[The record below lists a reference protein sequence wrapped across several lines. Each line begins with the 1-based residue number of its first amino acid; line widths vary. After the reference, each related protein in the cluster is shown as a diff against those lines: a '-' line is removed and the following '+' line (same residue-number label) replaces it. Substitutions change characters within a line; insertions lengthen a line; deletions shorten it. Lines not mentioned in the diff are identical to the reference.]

1 MTRVIHTG
9 DTHLGYQQYHSP
21 ERRADFLAAFEQVVD
36 DAVADDVDAVVHAGD
51 LFHDRRPDLRDLHG
65 TISILRKLRDAGV
78 PFLAIVGNHEGTRGR
93 QWLDLFE
100 MLGLATRLGD
110 EPKVVGDTAFYGLD
124 HVPKSKR
131 DALDYEFADHDRS
144 HAALVGHGLFKPFE
158 PGDWDAE
165 EVLIESNV
173 DFDAFLLGDNHI
185 PDTKEVADTWV
196 TYCGSTERTSTAERE
211 ERGYNIVTFED
222 DGETV
227 TITRRGLDSTRNF
240 EFVEVDLGE
249 DEGIERVRE
258 AIREY
263 DLEDAVAVVEIEGE
277 GTDVT
282 PAGVEEFALERGAL
296 VARVMDRR
304 ERSDEREALD
314 VSFADPDEAV
324 RDRVRD
330 LGLSEAA
337 RGIDETVRASKLAD
351 ANVRESVEKRVDELV
366 EDGDLSAFESAP
378 DDEETGDATDAPESS
393 SSADVTDDAADAAND
408 AEATAT
414 AAAEPVDSTDASNSE
429 SQDGGATSAT
439 DVGDG
444 ETVTVDTGTG
454 DTPTADGDG
463 NATGSDGEE
472 VSGADAGDD
481 ETASDA
487 ESAKNAESAKSAGG
501 DGQSSMEEYL

>member
-65 TISILRKLRDAGV
+65 TISILRKLRGAGI

-110 EPKVVGDTAFYGLD
+110 EPEVVGDTAFYGLD

-165 EVLIESNV
+165 EVLTEANV
-173 DFDAFLLGDNHI
+173 DFDVFLLGDNHI

-211 ERGYNIVTFED
+211 ERGYNIVTFEA

-227 TITRRGLDSTRNF
+227 SITRRGLDSTRDF

-263 DLEDAVAVVEIEGE
+263 DLEDAVAVVEIEGD

-351 ANVRESVEKRVDELV
+351 ANVRESVEKRVDALV

-378 DDEETGDATDAPESS
+378 EDGETEGTTDAPENGSP
-393 SSADVTDDAADAAND
+393 ADATDDTTDAAVD
-408 AEATAT
+408 GTDAT
-414 AAAEPVDSTDASNSE
+414 AAAEPVNTTGASSSK
-429 SQDGGATSAT
+429 SQDGGATAAT

-444 ETVTVDTGTG
+444 ETATVDTETG
-454 DTPTADGDG
+454 DTATADGDE

-472 VSGADAGDD
+472 ASSADAGEG
-481 ETASDA
+481 ETATDAKSA
-487 ESAKNAESAKSAGG
+487 ESAGSAGG
-501 DGQSSMEEYL
+501 DDQSSMEEYL